1 MLDLHTHVLPGI
13 DDGPRTMSEALE
25 LLRFMADD
33 GVQHVVA
40 TPHIYPGVYNNTP
53 ETIETVFAQLHAAA
67 QAASIPL
74 TLSWGAEVRL
84 CPEMLDWLQDERLT
98 CLGKGTGGW
107 RTVLVELPDGQVP
120 MGADKVMAR
129 LRERKLIP
137 LIAHP
142 ERNRAV
148 MESLDHLKPL
158 IEAGA
163 KVQLTAAS
171 LLGEFG
177 ERAHNTARLLLATNW
192 VAAVASDAHNLRG
205 RKPRLAA
212 AKQWL
217 VQEYGNALAEELTE
231 HSPARLVGM
240 GQLVFDH
247 DGVVLRDL
255 TDDVTPGLASETTAP
270 IFTLLDMPALAPAAM
285 PLMSQPLEQGWR
297 PSQPASWTD
306 ELGHLPGLS
315 ERPARSEALDTDF
328 GPAEATSAAADDL
341 KVDAWSLSSL
351 FDEMDGASKQ
361 GRTEPQPDD
370 LGDVVER
377 TLPMALT
384 PEPMAEGSP
393 SADQTPSPEAA
404 VPVSKPSVTLAF
416 KRRASPEP
424 LEATPNTFVQGDAWE
439 TGFISEH
446 KTFTQHG
453 NTLKVAVMEPIAAQA
468 AEVAL
473 PQVVTPEPEQLLVL
487 LDAPVLPLTDV
498 VEVPRNNEPE
508 QVAASVEPTPV
519 TRESP
524 PANRASL
531 LGGLAARV
539 DAYFRQRKAAQVAAP
554 VPKAETATRPAD
566 TPPTAAA
573 PGPAED
579 VTAVAKPKGK
589 AKGFKLSDIRPIRD
603 ERQKRL

>member
-1 MLDLHTHVLPGI
+1 
-13 DDGPRTMSEALE
+13 
-25 LLRFMADD
+25 
-33 GVQHVVA
+33 
-40 TPHIYPGVYNNTP
+40 
-53 ETIETVFAQLHAAA
+53 
-67 QAASIPL
+67 
-74 TLSWGAEVRL
+74 
-84 CPEMLDWLQDERLT
+84 
-98 CLGKGTGGW
+98 
-107 RTVLVELPDGQVP
+107 
-120 MGADKVMAR
+120 
-129 LRERKLIP
+129 
-137 LIAHP
+137 
-142 ERNRAV
+142 
-148 MESLDHLKPL
+148 
-158 IEAGA
+158 
-163 KVQLTAAS
+163 
-171 LLGEFG
+171 
-177 ERAHNTARLLLATNW
+177 
-192 VAAVASDAHNLRG
+192 
-205 RKPRLAA
+205 
-212 AKQWL
+212 
-217 VQEYGNALAEELTE
+217 
-231 HSPARLVGM
+231 
-240 GQLVFDH
+240 
-247 DGVVLRDL
+247 
-255 TDDVTPGLASETTAP
+255 
-270 IFTLLDMPALAPAAM
+270 
-285 PLMSQPLEQGWR
+285 
-297 PSQPASWTD
+297 
-306 ELGHLPGLS
+306 
-315 ERPARSEALDTDF
+315 
-328 GPAEATSAAADDL
+328 
-341 KVDAWSLSSL
+341 
-351 FDEMDGASKQ
+351 
-361 GRTEPQPDD
+361 
-370 LGDVVER
+370 
-377 TLPMALT
+377 
-384 PEPMAEGSP
+384 
-393 SADQTPSPEAA
+393 